1 MSFKVI
7 SSVYLEEFE
16 KEVNELLEKGFTLD
30 NSNVVV
36 LNTKLVYTAF
46 LINYSDNEHLDDFD
60 EADFPLENHEDLR

>member
-16 KEVNELLEKGFTLD
+16 REVNESLEKGFTLE

-36 LNTKLVYTAF
+36 LNSKLVYTAF

-60 EADFPLENHEDLR
+60 EVDFPLENHEDLR